1 VKVANPRSG
10 FTILEVLVAMGI
22 LLFGMTTILGL
33 LTFGTALSK
42 TAHLRTSAASAVQSV
57 VANLEETFFPEE
69 SGEAGEPREI
79 VDRPVAGVEGLVYS
93 AQGRP
98 NPERPT
104 EYRVDV
110 SMSWSSQGVKREKR
124 FTTILLR
131 EIPFG
136 ERLRRRA
143 TPGAGLLLAP
153 KSSETKNTTTTAPGA
168 DQPGVQDPRN
178 ATTPPGA
185 APR

>member
-1 VKVANPRSG
+1 MKLANSRSG

-33 LTFGTALSK
+33 LTYGTALSK

-57 VANLEETFFPEE
+57 VSNLEETYFPEE

-93 AQGRP
+93 ARGRA
-98 NPERPT
+98 NPDRPT

-110 SMSWSSQGVKREKR
+110 AMSWSSQGVKREKR

-131 EIPFG
+131 EIQFG

-143 TPGAGLLLAP
+143 SPGAGASTTTNGVDP
-153 KSSETKNTTTTAPGA
+153 KSPSTAAPGA
-168 DQPGVQDPRN
+168 ATPDAKDPRN
-178 ATTPPGA
+178 STTPPGA